1 MSKKYFLRAFLLF
14 VFVGISFPQDVFA
27 QITPGGTERITLRRS
42 KSLLPR
48 DHYNVEF
55 YNDPQYSENLFIMRL
70 FPSGEVSGCANMRKG
85 SAQTK
90 ILMDQLE
97 LKVADPIYTV
107 NTRQPR
113 YSQYDCDVSIGG
125 TIIDIPL
132 DRDALIRDNI
142 TKIALESRQYGPFMT
157 SELKISEEKLELYTP
172 SNDGGS
178 LVTFWFFSPND
189 IILHAPN
196 APTGV
201 NVQLELRQFAQERG
215 LVPLEQVYNDFELP
229 YNALHYAL
237 FKNEN
242 GDIAGQLEHADDY
255 IKVGSIEKMRIL
267 LGPDGPYQEP
277 FQMDVIARLP
287 KQNRE

>member
-1 MSKKYFLRAFLLF
+1 MSKKYFFSAFLLF
-14 VFVGISFPQDVFA
+14 VFAIISLPQDVFA
-27 QITPGGTERITLRRS
+27 QIVPDGVQRITLRRS

-70 FPSGEVSGCANMRKG
+70 FPSGELSGCANIRKG

-90 ILMDQLE
+90 LLMEQLE
-97 LKVADPIYTV
+97 LKVADPSYSV
-107 NTRQPR
+107 SRSQPR
-113 YSQYDCDVSIGG
+113 YSHYDCDLKIGG

-132 DRDALIRDNI
+132 DRDELINGNI
-142 TKIALESRQYGPFMT
+142 KKIALQSRQYGEFMT
-157 SELKISEEKLELYTP
+157 SELKISKEKLELFTP
-172 SNDGGS
+172 NNEGGS

-189 IILHAPN
+189 VILHVPN

-201 NVQLELRQFAQERG
+201 NVQNELREFAQARG
-215 LVPLEQVYNDFELP
+215 LVPLEQVYEDFELP

-237 FKNEN
+237 FKNDSS
-242 GDIAGQLEHADDY
+242 DIAGQLNHADDY
-255 IKVGSIEKMRIL
+255 IKLGTIEKMRIL
-267 LGPDGPYQEP
+267 LGADGPYQEP